1 MIQKNLKIITLFLQE
16 ISFKTNDLHLHLL
29 SCNETHV
36 VKKHVKRERNT
47 CPNRSYEKKII
58 PSVRKLATTSKSTT
72 MNK

>member
-1 MIQKNLKIITLFLQE
+1 MTLFLQE
-16 ISFKTNDLHLHLL
+16 IPFKTNYFHLHLF

-36 VKKHVKRERNT
+36 VKKHVKKERNT
-47 CPNRSYEKKII
+47 CPLKVMKKDFT

>member
-1 MIQKNLKIITLFLQE
+1 MTLFLQE
-16 ISFKTNDLHLHLL
+16 IPFKTNDLHLHLL

-47 CPNRSYEKKII
+47 CPIEVMKKHFI
-58 PSVRKLATTSKSTT
+58 PSVRKLATISKSTT